1 MKARMNNPVMV
12 LPDAMKAML
21 ALGASTNHSEVPQTL
36 FKMIHLRGSQ
46 INGCGFCADMHAR
59 ELKQAG
65 ESDERIW
72 GISAWYDSPYF
83 TDAERAVLALT
94 EAATRLA
101 DRTDPVSDDVWNEA
115 RKHFNEKALSA
126 IIIHIAVINAWN
138 RINVTTRTV
147 AGSWKG

>member
-1 MKARMNNPVMV
+1 MNNPVTI
-12 LPDAMKAML
+12 LPEAMKAML
-21 ALGASTNHSEVPQTL
+21 SLGASTKDSDVPQKL
-36 FKMIHLRGSQ
+36 FKMIHLRASQ

-72 GISAWYDSPYF
+72 AISAWFDAPYF

-101 DRTDPVSDDVWNEA
+101 DRTDAVPDSVWNEA
-115 RKHFNEKALSA
+115 RKHFDEKALAA